1 MDTLRAPGV
10 TALAALGIVA
20 GLVLLYRGLQG
31 YRSQIRVSDTS
42 TSAIGS
48 MAAGEVRVSGHI
60 EPAEMT
66 LISLLQS
73 VACVYYRSTVGDAG
87 ERRARD
93 RGYVDE
99 RSIGFRVRD
108 ATGTLR
114 RLTSRCGHT

>member
-1 MDTLRAPGV
+1 MDTLRTPGV

-48 MAAGEVRVSGHI
+48 MAAGEVRVSGRI

-66 LISLLQS
+66 LDLAAPERGLRLLP
-73 VACVYYRSTVGDAG
+73 V
-87 ERRARD
+87 ERR
-93 RGYVDE
+93 
-99 RSIGFRVRD
+99 
-108 ATGTLR
+108 
-114 RLTSRCGHT
+114 